1 MTTTSEVAQRN
12 RSGLEAACQAVAG
25 QAAVSGWTGEELQ
38 RIGGAQELR
47 LASRR
52 RDASLGPFTT
62 MWVVRAGK

>member
-1 MTTTSEVAQRN
+1 MTATSEVAQRN
-12 RSGLEAACQAVAG
+12 RSGPEAACQAVAG